1 MVPIANPSPFP
12 PPRPWR
18 GVALGWFALLSL
30 LLHAGLLWQAQK
42 TAPVLTTHQTGSLAV
57 HLVQRQD
64 TAPESRGADSMEKP
78 KLESE
83 SAFTPVHALLNS
95 STSKQASGRKKF
107 DPAPPLPTPRLTAA
121 RFESDSN
128 LDPNLNFDTTQPA
141 ATATVKIAT
150 DSSATDAAR
159 ESRVRTILQQELARH
174 FSYPPLARKRG
185 WEGEVLLAFRLEADG
200 RIIDA
205 RVARSSGYGA
215 LDSAALSALGKIKR
229 IEASAP
235 TGFAMQ
241 LPVIYRLEG

>member
-1 MVPIANPSPFP
+1 MAPIANPSPFP

-18 GVALGWFALLSL
+18 GTALGWFAVLSL

-42 TAPVLTTHQTGSLAV
+42 SAPVLTTHQTGSLAV
-57 HLVQRQD
+57 HLVQRQ
-64 TAPESRGADSMEKP
+64 ESMEESMGSDSIEKP
-78 KLESE
+78 KLGSE
-83 SAFTPVHALLNS
+83 SNFTPANAPSNS
-95 STSKQASGRKKF
+95 STSKQASGREKF

-121 RFESDSN
+121 QFESDSN
-128 LDPNLNFDTTQPA
+128 LNFDTTHPA
-141 ATATVKIAT
+141 ATAAVKIAA
-150 DSSATDAAR
+150 DSSDADAGR
-159 ESRVRTILQQELARH
+159 ESRLRAILQRELARH

-229 IEASAP
+229 IEAGAP
-235 TGFAMQ
+235 PGFAMQ